1 MKRLL
6 FLPLIVLLLA
16 ACSQR
21 HDNFVLEGSF
31 KGFSQGELY
40 IYGVNGAWP
49 LDTIGVAKGKFRY
62 AVPITEPTAFV
73 IVFPNFAE
81 LLVMGEPG
89 ADVEIE
95 GDASHLLQTKITGTK
110 ENEALTTFRRQTAE
124 MTPQQASEAVFNLL
138 KEYPQAP
145 FATYLIQRYYIQSP
159 TPDYKRAAEIAGL
172 IKLSHPLASSNGDF
186 IRRLK
191 GVDALRDGNKLPQ
204 FTATDL
210 NGRPVSN
217 ADLKAPVNIITT
229 WSSWNYESINL
240 QRQLQNRFRQA
251 GSDLRILSICV
262 DADVKDCRRRVTRDS
277 VKWSTVCDG
286 RMWESPV
293 LNALGLA
300 FVPDNIVT
308 DASGKILAH
317 GLQNR
322 DLLTKIDNLLPKKP
336 KD

>member
-1 MKRLL
+1 MEL
-6 FLPLIVLLLA
+6 LLLA
-16 ACSQR
+16 FLMNGGEQHAAGLDAHHR
-21 HDNFVLEGSF
+21 ARRDVHDCHEVLAHELLRLIEGVDA
-31 KGFSQGELY
+31 GE
-40 IYGVNGAWP
+40 NGA
-49 LDTIGVAKGKFRY
+49 LGAG
-62 AVPITEPTAFV
+62 AVVKREAQ
-73 IVFPNFAE
+73 E
-81 LLVMGEPG
+81 LLAFLDRLAGTH
-89 ADVEIE
+89 AH
-95 GDASHLLQTKITGTK
+95 DAH
-110 ENEALTTFRRQTAE
+110 
-124 MTPQQASEAVFNLL
+124 V
-138 KEYPQAP
+138 
-145 FATYLIQRYYIQSP
+145 
-159 TPDYKRAAEIAGL
+159 GL
-172 IKLSHPLASSNGDF
+172 GK
-186 IRRLK
+186 RLK
-191 GVDALRDGNKLPQ
+191 VDALRDGNKLPQ

-251 GSDLRILSICV
+251 GSDMKILSICL
-262 DADVKDCRRRVTRDS
+262 DADINDCRRRVTRDS

-336 KD
+336 ND